1 MHMMATTTAETRL
14 ESHRTSTVAAE
25 DANVMPTVDP
35 HRSNVLRPT

>member
-1 MHMMATTTAETRL
+1 MMATTTAETRVEL